1 MTRQTFMLIVIVY
14 GFILGFV
21 MFLLPEFAVSSYAGN
36 PANVHET
43 STMRFFGALQIGF
56 NFVALAIRNSS
67 DTKVIRTYLLSSAGI
82 LLGSLGI
89 GLYYVLTKQVPFLPS
104 NWLDVIIWISLGL
117 GSLYFWNKE
126 TEIDK
131 RQLKFH

>member
-1 MTRQTFMLIVIVY
+1 MTRQTFMLIVIAY

-43 STMRFFGALQIGF
+43 STMRFFGALHIGF

-67 DTKVIRTYLLSSAGI
+67 DIKVVRAYLLGSAGI

-89 GLYYVLTKQVPFLPS
+89 GLYYVLSNQVPFMPS
-104 NWLDVIIWISLGL
+104 NWLDVAIWVVLGV
-117 GSLYFWNKE
+117 GALYFWNKE
-126 TEIDK
+126 K
-131 RQLKFH
+131 

>member
-1 MTRQTFMLIVIVY
+1 MTRQTFMLIVIAY

-43 STMRFFGALQIGF
+43 STMRFFGALHIGF

-67 DTKVIRTYLLSSAGI
+67 DIKVIRAYLLGSAGI

-89 GLYYVLTKQVPFLPS
+89 GLYYVLSNQVPFMPS
-104 NWLDVIIWISLGL
+104 NWLDVAIWFVLGL

-126 TEIDK
+126 K
-131 RQLKFH
+131 

>member
-1 MTRQTFMLIVIVY
+1 MTRQTFMLIVIAY

-43 STMRFFGALQIGF
+43 STIRFFGALHIGF

-67 DTKVIRTYLLSSAGI
+67 DIKVVRAYLLGSAGI

-89 GLYYVLTKQVPFLPS
+89 GLYYVLSNQVPFMPS
-104 NWLDVIIWISLGL
+104 NWLDVAIWVVLGV
-117 GSLYFWNKE
+117 GALYFWNKE
-126 TEIDK
+126 K
-131 RQLKFH
+131 

>member
-1 MTRQTFMLIVIVY
+1 MTRQTFMLIVIAY

-43 STMRFFGALQIGF
+43 STMRFFGVLHIGF

-67 DTKVIRTYLLSSAGI
+67 DIKVVRAYLLGSAGI

-89 GLYYVLTKQVPFLPS
+89 GLYYVLSNQVPFVPS
-104 NWLDVIIWISLGL
+104 NWLDVAIWVVLGV
-117 GSLYFWNKE
+117 GALYFWNKE
-126 TEIDK
+126 K
-131 RQLKFH
+131 

>member
-21 MFLLPEFAVSSYAGN
+21 MFFLPEFAVSSYAGN
-36 PANVHET
+36 PANIHET
-43 STMRFFGALQIGF
+43 STMRFFGVLQIGF
-56 NFVALAIRNSS
+56 NFVALAIRNST
-67 DTKVIRTYLLSSAGI
+67 DTKVIRAYLLASAGI

-89 GLYYVLTKQVPFLPS
+89 ALYYVLTKQVPFLPS

-126 TEIDK
+126 K
-131 RQLKFH
+131 

>member
-14 GFILGFV
+14 GFILGFI
-21 MFLLPEFAVSSYAGN
+21 MFFLPEFAVSSYAGN

-56 NFVALAIRNSS
+56 NYKALAIRNSS
-67 DTKVIRTYLLSSAGI
+67 DTKVIRTYLLASAGV

-117 GSLYFWNKE
+117 GCLYFWNKE
-126 TEIDK
+126 K
-131 RQLKFH
+131 

>member
-1 MTRQTFMLIVIVY
+1 MTRQTFMLIVIAY

-43 STMRFFGALQIGF
+43 STMRFFGALHIGF

-67 DTKVIRTYLLSSAGI
+67 DIKVVRAYLLGSAGI

-89 GLYYVLTKQVPFLPS
+89 GLYYVLSNQVPFVPS
-104 NWLDVIIWISLGL
+104 NWLDVAIWVVLGV
-117 GSLYFWNKE
+117 GALYFWNKE
-126 TEIDK
+126 K
-131 RQLKFH
+131 

>member
-1 MTRQTFMLIVIVY
+1 MTRQTFMLIVIAY

-43 STMRFFGALQIGF
+43 STMRFFGALHIGF

-67 DTKVIRTYLLSSAGI
+67 DIKVVRAYLLGSAGI

-89 GLYYVLTKQVPFLPS
+89 GLYYVLSNQVPFVPS
-104 NWLDVIIWISLGL
+104 NWLDVAIWVVLGT
-117 GSLYFWNKE
+117 GSLYFWDKE
-126 TEIDK
+126 K
-131 RQLKFH
+131 